1 MVNNPKK
8 SFDLFQ
14 HGEKLDFFIK
24 LYQSDKFPKVLMLT
38 GEKGIGKFTLINHFM
53 CYIFDKENYDLKNK
67 KIDGHSKFY
76 KDYLNG
82 IFFNILYLSGE
93 NYKKA
98 KIENIR
104 DLKSEI
110 FKSRAHNKERFIILD
125 DIELFNS
132 NSLNALLKLIEEPK
146 NKDYFVLI
154 NNKTK
159 SLVETISS
167 RALEIKIFLNKKLKN
182 DVIKSL
188 IETNKIKAFINFNEF
203 DLSPGNFLSFNQICN
218 DYEID
223 IKENFL
229 ENFNRLIKL
238 YKKEKDLKMINF
250 ILFLTDVYFLN
261 LSSNKYHLEKI
272 IEDKNF
278 IIDNINN
285 FTNYNLNQTT
295 LLNSINN
302 RMTHE

>member
-8 SFDLFQ
+8 SLNLFQ

-24 LYQSDKFPKVLMLT
+24 LHQSDKLPRVLMLT

-53 CYIFDKENYDLKNK
+53 CYVFDKENYDLKNK
-67 KIDGHSKFY
+67 KIDENSKFY
-76 KDYLNG
+76 QNYLNG

-93 NYKKA
+93 NYKKT
-98 KIENIR
+98 KIEHIR

-110 FKSRAHNKERFIILD
+110 FKSSAHNKERFIILD

-167 RALEIKIFLNKKLKN
+167 RALEIKIFLNNKLKN

-188 IETNKIKAFINFNEF
+188 IEKNKIKTFINFNEF
-203 DLSPGNFLSFNQICN
+203 DLSPGNFLSFNQICY
-218 DYEID
+218 DHEID
-223 IKENFL
+223 IRENFL
-229 ENFNRLIKL
+229 ENFKKLIKL
-238 YKKEKDLKMINF
+238 YKKDKDLKMIKF

-261 LSSNKYHLEKI
+261 LSSKKYHLEKV

-285 FTNYNLNQTT
+285 FINYNLNQTT